1 MHQYAQDIYF
11 VPEARLNVERMA
23 QFQPRTRED
32 EKNVSAAQGIVH
44 LIAGFD
50 ALARMA
56 NVTLKHS
63 DPACELARRSAND
76 GGVGGS
82 SAAAAAAAGAAG
94 AAGAA
99 AAGPAGSGESAAEK
113 LTARQQNDDSW
124 ARVKLFLLTQCHSE
138 PERQQ
143 VLRRSKRVMRAMYVH
158 NRSITSLELAAL
170 CSLGMC
176 GLR

>member
-82 SAAAAAAAGAAG
+82 SAAAAAAGAGG
-94 AAGAA
+94 G
-99 AAGPAGSGESAAEK
+99 GGGGG
-113 LTARQQNDDSW
+113 TCR
-124 ARVKLFLLTQCHSE
+124 
-138 PERQQ
+138 
-143 VLRRSKRVMRAMYVH
+143 LR
-158 NRSITSLELAAL
+158 
-170 CSLGMC
+170 
-176 GLR
+176 